1 MANTI
6 DDSSLYLSTLQ
17 NQTAKTGNSSLGK
30 DEFLK
35 ILITQLQNQ
44 DPSNPMEDKDFIAQM
59 ATFSSLEQMTN
70 MNTTMSNF
78 ISLQTQSNLI
88 SYGQFVGKE
97 VAWTKAETGDNGETS
112 ITSGTGKVA
121 SIAYKGTDVEFTLED
136 GTVVNPGNISNVY
149 SESDDNSLV
158 SASRLIG
165 KTVSYLNADNEE
177 MSSVVKSVSLK
188 NGQIQLTLDDDQQ
201 SQINAGKITKIE

>member
-1 MANTI
+1 MATKI
-6 DDSSLYLSTLQ
+6 DDSSLYLSSYQ
-17 NQTAKTGNSSLGK
+17 NQTTKTGSSNLGK
-30 DEFLK
+30 DDFLK

-44 DPSNPMEDKDFIAQM
+44 DPTNPMEDKDFIAQM

-97 VAWTKAETGDNGETS
+97 VSWTRVDTDAQGEQT
-112 ITSGTGKVA
+112 IASGEGKVA

-136 GTVVNPGNISNVY
+136 GTVINPGNIS
-149 SESDDNSLV
+149 SIHSQSADNNLV
-158 SASRLIG
+158 TASQLIG

-177 MSSVVKSVSLK
+177 ISSVVKSVSLK
-188 NGQIQLTLDDDQQ
+188 NGQIQLTLDDVKQ
-201 SQINAGKITKIE
+201 SQINAGQITKIE

>member
-1 MANTI
+1 MATKI
-6 DDSSLYLSTLQ
+6 DDSSLYLSSYQ
-17 NQTAKTGNSSLGK
+17 NQTTKTGSSSLGK
-30 DEFLK
+30 DDFLK

-44 DPSNPMEDKDFIAQM
+44 DPTNPMEDKDFIAQM

-78 ISLQTQSNLI
+78 TSLQTQSNLI

-97 VAWTKAETGDNGETS
+97 VSWTKVETDAEGEQS
-112 ITSGTGKVA
+112 ISSGEGKVA

-136 GTVVNPGNISNVY
+136 GTVINPGNISSVH
-149 SESDDNSLV
+149 SQSADNNLV
-158 SASRLIG
+158 TASQLIG

-177 MSSVVKSVSLK
+177 ISSVVKSVSLK
-188 NGQIQLTLDDDQQ
+188 NGQIQLTLDDDKQ
-201 SQINAGKITKIE
+201 SQINAGQITKVE

>member
-1 MANTI
+1 LATKI
-6 DDSSLYLSTLQ
+6 DDSSLYLSNYQ
-17 NQTAKTGNSSLGK
+17 NQTSNTGSTSLGK
-30 DEFLK
+30 DDFLK

-44 DPSNPMEDKDFIAQM
+44 DPTNPMEDKDFIAQM

-97 VAWTKAETGDNGETS
+97 VSWTKVETGENGEQS
-112 ITSGTGKVA
+112 ITSGNGKVA

-136 GTVVNPGNISNVY
+136 GTVVNPGNISTVH
-149 SESDDNSLV
+149 SESADNSLV
-158 SASRLIG
+158 TASQLIG
-165 KTVSYLNADNEE
+165 KTVSYMNADNEE
-177 MSSVVKSVSLK
+177 ISSVVKSVSLK
-188 NGQIQLTLDDDQQ
+188 NGQIQLILDDDKQ
-201 SQINAGKITKIE
+201 SQITAGQITKIE